1 MAEGRPLHQQFTFR
15 SGLETGGKPFNPP
28 LLPYEKALIQAVG
41 CSEEEYRELIR
52 HAMLRQRVRPAEYDQ
67 IPDVVNAP
75 AAPFLIQIAIGVAL
89 TAASTL
95 LAPKNQPQDQ
105 AKVKGKKLADQIG
118 PTRFNQTTNFDNV
131 ASLAEL
137 NQPIPIPFGN
147 RGIGQDNEPTGGL
160 IIAPALVWSRLYAY
174 GVFQAYEG
182 IYIAGE
188 FGLDNPDLGGIL
200 LGTSALNAL
209 HEKEYAFYFSSNKA
223 GNRPKE
229 SNLLHGTQG
238 PGATGTVGRPIFR
251 TPTDTFDGRNSSMAY
266 TPSGDTTFGA
276 SNAIHNGTAY
286 RFNWEV
292 ISAPFV
298 ATLGSENRSARKE
311 IQSKRRKIAGTDADV
326 LHEAGSEVGQPGV
339 GRSYSRCMGLTTYNG
354 TATSKKAEYTA
365 NIGDNV
371 VFEIDEFAAQDS
383 NGLTI
388 DDRITEKFNELVKDS
403 ENGFVGTELDLNDLI
418 NSAKGWTEK
427 TADLLVVGS
436 RWMINASI
444 WVVTSV
450 TQGRE
455 GRMKINLECVEIFG
469 NRRIGI
475 AGTDAVRQS
484 LSGYEGGSFDETTHC
499 DEAYFN
505 LCKVNI
511 ASIRPVRRDA
521 KVIEVGI
528 QSQVFNKSS
537 NLCNFNSVPTPN
549 RLFELD
555 EDDIQLQTP
564 RMDKYFKRSS
574 CFSIHVRPV
583 KKYDKNEEKYEPIPL
598 LLCVQGSAPISQNNY
613 IRIKPLNDDEYYE
626 YKFVPRSGT
635 DVALNSKAG
644 TEVLILDASFGTPYT
659 KNSRIEGNG
668 EVSRTRTTAY
678 GDFELRTQGR
688 IVNVQE
694 IKVSP
699 EMTTNPAAAGN
710 IVDTKKPTAVVLIRE
725 TSNGSVFLKQAAFLH
740 ELLGDA
746 RDRQTFDRPV
756 SDPVTVNLGS
766 GKTITVTVSAT
777 VGLNRPTDFNFNSIY
792 DEANLT
798 TDDQQ
803 DPRHIYKNP
812 TFKVVRAT
820 GEFQVGD
827 PFSIIQGIDRNN
839 PFRVWVRNNDNSSNE
854 YTQIT
859 FDMEVSEVEL
869 LPDDQ
874 VRTGEREFEQF
885 TQCSDL
891 SYYLELTKSNDSG
904 PEHKIVYV
912 NEFVENADLVKYGGM
927 STVGFSVKSSGQ
939 IAEVSQMRLWSASGI
954 PVTRLIGGG
963 EGPSNLLADLVFY
976 LLKNKSQGVG
986 RVVPDELIDEDSLRT
1001 TAHFLDANQIFFDG
1015 VLEDSESFRSF
1026 LYDNASLQLCAF
1038 TIKNGRFGMM
1048 PALPFDSNFKISL
1061 NPIEVDQVFTAGN
1074 IIEDTFQLQYIDIAQ
1089 RSDISALVTYRV
1101 TKENDL
1107 PYQATALVHF
1117 ADITTASTEQ
1127 AFDLSEFCT
1136 NRSQALRTAQ
1146 FLLSTRRRVSKTIS
1160 FKTVPDALGV
1170 QPGSYIRVI
1179 TEAATYNSAANGAI
1193 TDAGTLQTIS
1203 DVADGSYTAL
1213 VYKPSTQEVIE
1224 TNLNVI
1230 NNEIIDSSLYGSL
1243 FTLLSPSTDY
1253 SVFQVEQLTIEEDG
1267 LVSISAVEVPT
1278 DASGV
1283 SLVAKDVLTESNFTI
1298 IE

>member
-67 IPDVVNAP
+67 IPDVVNEP
-75 AAPFLIQIAIGVAL
+75 TNILIQLAIGVAL
-89 TAASTL
+89 TAASVL
-95 LAPKNQPQDQ
+95 LAPKIPLLDQ
-105 AKVKGKKLADQIG
+105 SKIKGKKLADQIG

-160 IIAPALVWSRLYAY
+160 IIAPALVWSRLYSY

-200 LGTSALNAL
+200 LGTSALNSL

-223 GNRPKE
+223 DNRPKE

-266 TPSGDTTFGA
+266 TPSGDTTFGT

-298 ATLGSENRSARKE
+298 STLGSRNRSAREE

-354 TATSKKAEYTA
+354 TETSRKAEYTA
-365 NIGDNV
+365 NIGDTT
-371 VFEIDEFAAQDS
+371 VFEIDEFESGEKNAD
-383 NGLTI
+383 GTLV
-388 DDRITEKFNELVKDS
+388 DDRITKKFNELVEDS
-403 ENGFVGTELDLNDLI
+403 DFGFVGSELDLNDLI

-444 WVVTSV
+444 WVVTAV
-450 TQGRE
+450 TQGGK
-455 GRMKINLECVEIFG
+455 GRMKIDLECVEIFG

-484 LSGYEGGSFDETTHC
+484 LSGYEGSSFDETKHC
-499 DEAYFN
+499 NEAYFN

-521 KVIEVGI
+521 RAIEIGI

-537 NLCNFNSVPTPN
+537 SLCNFNSIPTPD

-555 EDDIQLQTP
+555 KDDVQVSTS

-574 CFSIHVRPV
+574 CFSIYVRPV
-583 KKYDKNEEKYEPIPL
+583 KKYNKSEEDYVQIPL

-613 IRIKPLNDDEYYE
+613 IRITPPDDGFYE

-644 TEVLILDASFGTPYT
+644 NEVLVLDASFGTPYT
-659 KNSRIEGNG
+659 TDSLRKKS
-668 EVSRTRTTAY
+668 EVFKERNTAY
-678 GDFELRTQGR
+678 GVFELRTQGR
-688 IVNVQE
+688 IVSVQD
-694 IKVSP
+694 IQVSP
-699 EMTTNPAAAGN
+699 EMASDPAKAGL
-710 IVDTKKPTAVVLIRE
+710 IDDTKKPSAVVFIRE
-725 TSNGSVFLKQAAFLH
+725 TSNGSVFLRQAAFLH

-746 RDRQTFDRPV
+746 RDRQTLDRAV

-777 VGLNRPTDFNFNSIY
+777 VQLNRPTDSNFRY
-792 DEANLT
+792 DQANQT
-798 TDDQQ
+798 ADDQQ
-803 DPRHIYKNP
+803 DPRHIYKNL
-812 TFKVVRAT
+812 TFKVVRST

-827 PFSIIQGIDRNN
+827 PFSIIQNIDRNN
-839 PFRVWVRNNDNSSNE
+839 PFRKWVRDNDISSNE

-859 FDMEVSEVEL
+859 FDMEVSEIEL

-912 NEFVENADLVKYGGM
+912 NEFVENAGLVKYGGM
-927 STVGFSVKSSGQ
+927 STIGFSVKSSGQ

-954 PVTRLIGGG
+954 PVTRLIGGT

-976 LLKNKSQGVG
+976 LLKNRSQGVG

>member
-67 IPDVVNAP
+67 IPNIVNGP
-75 AAPFLIQIAIGVAL
+75 ATPVLIQLAVGVAL

-200 LGTSALNAL
+200 LGTSALNSL

-223 GNRPKE
+223 SNRPKE

-238 PGATGTVGRPIFR
+238 PGATGTVGREIFKTPIEANNS
-251 TPTDTFDGRNSSMAY
+251 RNFSMAY
-266 TPSGDTTFGA
+266 TPSGDTTFGT

-298 ATLGSENRSARKE
+298 STLGSDNRSARKE
-311 IQSKRRKIAGTDADV
+311 IQRKRRKIAGTDADV
-326 LHEAGSEVGQPGV
+326 LHEAGFQVGQPGV

-354 TATSKKAEYTA
+354 TETSRKAEYTA
-365 NIGDNV
+365 NIGDTT
-371 VFEIDEFAAQDS
+371 VFEIDEFESGEKNAD
-383 NGLTI
+383 GTLV
-388 DDRITEKFNELVKDS
+388 DDRITKKFNELVED
-403 ENGFVGTELDLNDLI
+403 EDLGFVESELDLNDLI

-444 WVVTSV
+444 WVVTAV
-450 TQGRE
+450 TQGRQ
-455 GRMKINLECVEIFG
+455 GRIKITLECVEIFG

-475 AGTDAVRQS
+475 AGTDAVRES
-484 LSGYEGGSFDETTHC
+484 LSGYEGADFDETKHC
-499 DEAYFN
+499 NEAYFN

-521 KVIEVGI
+521 RAIEIGI

-537 NLCNFNSVPTPN
+537 SLCNFNSIPTPD

-555 EDDIQLQTP
+555 EDDVQVSTP

-574 CFSIHVRPV
+574 CFSIYVRPV
-583 KKYDKNEEKYEPIPL
+583 KKYDKSEEDYVRIPL

-613 IRIKPLNDDEYYE
+613 IRITPPDDGFYE

-644 TEVLILDASFGTPYT
+644 NEVLVLDASFGTPYT
-659 KNSRIEGNG
+659 KDSLRKRS
-668 EVSRTRTTAY
+668 EVFEEVNTAY
-678 GDFELRTQGR
+678 GVFELRTQGR
-688 IVNVQE
+688 IVSVQD
-694 IKVSP
+694 IQVSP
-699 EMTTNPAAAGN
+699 EMATDPAKAGLIEN
-710 IVDTKKPTAVVLIRE
+710 IKKPSAIILARKRADKAN
-725 TSNGSVFLKQAAFLH
+725 SFLKQAAFLH
-740 ELLGDA
+740 ELLGDV
-746 RDRQTFDRPV
+746 RDRENNQRIT
-756 SDPVTVNLGS
+756 SDPITVNLGN
-766 GKTITVTVSAT
+766 GKTIKFDIQVR
-777 VGLNRPTDFNFNSIY
+777 VGTNIPGNPDFSDRYFV
-792 DEANLT
+792 ANQT

-803 DPRHIYKNP
+803 DPRLIYKELK
-812 TFKVVRAT
+812 FQIIGST
-820 GEFQVGD
+820 GEFQTGD
-827 PFSIIQGIDRNN
+827 AFTLTENIGTFNPYRVYSRNN
-839 PFRVWVRNNDNSSNE
+839 EGGN
-854 YTQIT
+854 YTQVY
-859 FDMEVSEVEL
+859 FDVEVSKTDF
-869 LPDDQ
+869 LPDEQ
-874 VRTGEREFEQF
+874 VRIGEREFEQF

-912 NEFVENADLVKYGGM
+912 NEFVENADLVTYGGM

-954 PVTRLIGGG
+954 PVTRLIGGA

-1089 RSDISALVTYRV
+1089 RTDIRALVTWRV

-1203 DVADGSYTAL
+1203 NVADGSYTAL

>member
-67 IPDVVNAP
+67 IPDVVNEP
-75 AAPFLIQIAIGVAL
+75 TTILIQLAVGVAL

-200 LGTSALNAL
+200 LGTSALNSL
-209 HEKEYAFYFSSNKA
+209 HEKEYAFYFSSIEGN
-223 GNRPKE
+223 NRPKV
-229 SNLLHGTQG
+229 SNILHGTQG
-238 PGATGTVGRPIFR
+238 SGATGTVGRPIFR
-251 TPTDTFDGRNSSMAY
+251 TPTDTFAGRNFSMAY
-266 TPSGDTTFGA
+266 TPGGDTTFGT

-292 ISAPFV
+292 VSAPFV
-298 ATLGSENRSARKE
+298 STLGRENASARKE
-311 IQSKRRKIAGTDADV
+311 IQRKRKKIAGTDADQ
-326 LHEAGSEVGQPGV
+326 LHTVGLQAGQPGV

-354 TATSKKAEYTA
+354 TVTSQKAEYTA
-365 NIGDNV
+365 DIGDTV
-371 VFEIDEFAAQDS
+371 VFEIDEFAAEDS
-383 NGLTI
+383 NGLLV
-388 DDRITEKFNELVKDS
+388 DDRITEKFNELVKDDVF
-403 ENGFVGTELDLNDLI
+403 GFVGTELDLNDLI
-418 NSAKGWTEK
+418 NSAKSWAEK
-427 TADLLVVGS
+427 SADLLVVGS

-450 TQGRE
+450 TQGRR
-455 GRMKINLECVEIFG
+455 GRMRIDLECVEIFG
-469 NRRIGI
+469 NRRIGV
-475 AGTDAVRQS
+475 AGTDAVRRS
-484 LSGYEGGSFDETTHC
+484 LSGYEGGDFDETRHC

-521 KVIEVGI
+521 KVIEIGI

-537 NLCNFNSVPTPN
+537 SLCNFNSVPTPD
-549 RLFELD
+549 RLYELD

-574 CFSIHVRPV
+574 CFSIYVRPV
-583 KKYDKNEEKYEPIPL
+583 KKYDKNEEKYHRIPL

-613 IRIKPLNDDEYYE
+613 IRITPPDDEYYE

-635 DVALNSKAG
+635 DVALNSRAG
-644 TEVLILDASFGTPYT
+644 NQVLVLDASFGTPYT
-659 KNSRIEGNG
+659 KSSRIEGNG
-668 EVSRTRTTAY
+668 ELSKTETTAY

-688 IVNVQE
+688 IVNVRD

-699 EMTTNPAAAGN
+699 EMATDPAKAGD
-710 IVDTKKPTAVVLIRE
+710 IIEIKKPTAVVLIE
-725 TSNGSVFLKQAAFLH
+725 KISNGSRFLKQAAFLH

-746 RDRQTFDRPV
+746 RDRENNDRPV
-756 SDPVTVNLGS
+756 SDPVTVDLGN

-777 VGLNRPTDFNFNSIY
+777 VQLNRPTDSNFNPIY
-792 DEANLT
+792 DQANQT

-803 DPRHIYKNP
+803 DPRRIYKDP
-812 TFKVVRAT
+812 TFKVVRST
-820 GEFQVGD
+820 GEFAVGN
-827 PFSIIQGIDRNN
+827 PFPIIQDIDRTN
-839 PFRVWVRNNDNSSNE
+839 PFRVWVRDNDISTKE
-854 YTQIT
+854 YTEIT
-859 FDMEVSEVEL
+859 FNMEVSEVEL

-874 VRTGEREFEQF
+874 IRTAEREFEQF

-912 NEFVENADLVKYGGM
+912 NEFVENADLVEYGGM

-954 PVTRLIGGG
+954 PVTRLIGGA

-1048 PALPFDSNFKISL
+1048 PALPFDSSFKISL
-1061 NPIEVDQVFTAGN
+1061 NPIEVDQIFTAGN
-1074 IIEDTFQLQYIDIAQ
+1074 IIEDTFQLQYIDVAQ

-1224 TNLNVI
+1224 TNLNVS
-1230 NNEIIDSSLYGSL
+1230 NNGITDSSLYGSL
-1243 FTLLSPSTDY
+1243 FTLLSASTDY